1 MSTPSIFHVIKS
13 VLAAA
18 VGIQSEKNRRMDF
31 EHGSLPSYLIV
42 GFIFTILFILSLV
55 FVVSLVTK

>member
-18 VGIQSEKNRRMDF
+18 VGIQSEKNRQIDF
-31 EHGSLPSYLIV
+31 EHGSLPSYLIL